1 MYSNFKIIAS
11 VILTL
16 VIFNQIYSKKKEDF
30 FITDWLHTESSKTWI
45 IIFLVISILFII
57 GGILIAINSSG
68 DPGIMH
74 NSVFFFSI
82 GVIYTMFLSAYLD
95 KVVTDDYP
103 PEEYIKEQAKEISED
118 EVRIDLAKRS
128 YSFLAMFALIGPL
141 TFLFAGGLL
150 SKLLNNISDDE
161 IFQRISYLV
170 GGWLISP
177 YEGK

>member
-1 MYSNFKIIAS
+1 
-11 VILTL
+11 
-16 VIFNQIYSKKKEDF
+16 
-30 FITDWLHTESSKTWI
+30 
-45 IIFLVISILFII
+45 LFII
-57 GGILIAINSSG
+57 GGILLAINSEG
-68 DPGIMH
+68 DPSIMH

-95 KVVTDDYP
+95 KMVTDDDYP
-103 PEEYIKEQAKEISED
+103 PKEYIKLAKE
-118 EVRIDLAKRS
+118 S

-141 TFLFAGGLL
+141 TFLFTGGLL